1 MCQARVSEASRN
13 AFPSVGFLRPSVMCE
28 NRGMNVLACLVCY
41 IFLDIGLGRIGS
53 MFSGMSVNYK

>member
-1 MCQARVSEASRN
+1 MCQARVSEASRD

-41 IFLDIGLGRIGS
+41 IFLDIGLGS